1 MRTKLMLLVFAMFA
15 VMIGALTISAQ
26 ETPSQWSGIYTVGQ
40 AQRGQVLYQSKC
52 AGCHLNSLAG
62 FADDEASPPQPALV
76 GEEFEKSWDN
86 STLGELFEKIQIT
99 MPRDDPGT
107 LKAQESADIL
117 AFMLQVGKAPAGT
130 TELPATTEAL
140 KKFKYL
146 AKKPEA

>member
-1 MRTKLMLLVFAMFA
+1 MRMRLMFLVCAMFA

-26 ETPSQWSGIYTVGQ
+26 ETPSQWSGVYTVEQ
-40 AQRGQVLYQSKC
+40 AQRGAALYQVKC
-52 AGCHLNSLAG
+52 AGCHLKSLAG

-76 GEEFEKSWDN
+76 GEEFAKTWDN
-86 STLGELFEKIQIT
+86 FTLGDLFEKIQIT

-107 LKAQESADIL
+107 LKLQESADIL

-146 AKKPEA
+146 AKKPDA